1 MSKRE
6 EQDREERDRDRPV
19 AEALCYARMTALD
32 EKIKMLKTAIY
43 LSSASVIAALTI
55 LQLIVN
61 ILRG

>member
-1 MSKRE
+1 MSKQE
-6 EQDREERDRDRPV
+6 KDCPV
-19 AEALCYARMTALD
+19 EEALCYARMNALD
-32 EKIKMLKTAIY
+32 EKIKTLKTAIY